1 MSELIRVLFVCT
13 GNICRSPL
21 AEVVAKTYA
30 ASVDLPIEAGSAGS
44 LGIVGRPASPKM
56 VRAASALGL
65 DLTAH
70 RSRALDT
77 TLIGWADHVVVMD
90 LEHVVSVRNLV
101 PDAPVTMLGPWGG
114 QQIIQDPY
122 GSWLMHRYR
131 KTTALIHRAVTTYLD
146 HLGRDL

>member
-1 MSELIRVLFVCT
+1 MSELIRVLFVCS

-21 AEVVAKTYA
+21 AEVVARTYA
-30 ASVDLPIEAGSAGS
+30 ASVDLPIEVGSAGS
-44 LGIVGRPASPKM
+44 LGIVGRPASRKM
-56 VRAASALGL
+56 SRAASALGL

-70 RSRALDT
+70 RSRALDA
-77 TLIGWADHVVVMD
+77 TLIHWAEHVVVMD
-90 LEHVVSVRNLV
+90 LQHVVAVRNLV

-114 QQIIQDPY
+114 QQIIEDPH

-131 KTTALIHRAVTTYLD
+131 KTTRIIHRAVTAYLD